1 MAAEYSNA
9 YKINSHSKSSTK
21 SRFWNRSFHILSSEN
36 KINANIDEMKH
47 KWSHSLQMNFAGLYN
62 NKSNGNENDEN
73 NKKIIINNNNSE
85 NIICRLDRKEKYAE
99 FNIAN
104 RSRCNWKSFLASIII
119 VLLHLTTSVE
129 CLQARQEASSNCVF
143 PQQWEG
149 SWFQSGVPQTINIQ
163 GSKMSNRGDCIASD
177 GDKFLMRD
185 KRCHRCVVIYEK
197 HKNVLQYKESECEEM
212 DHFNPSALSSR
223 SIIKSDQIRGV
234 ALSSHSN
241 MSGKLSASDQL
252 YRSHDDRIIKDDC
265 MGCRGRETLQN
276 LCDQIP
282 GDALLYSMFKVD
294 ADPIKCPIKGSYL
307 FTYNRGHGECKS
319 PVSNVESCTEDSRM
333 LLSFQACPD
342 VPGTESTV
350 EELTCLATWKDGNAR
365 FLVGLIS
372 HNHATSNEERY
383 RCFVYEKISGK
394 RDDLPKDAEYKLAQS
409 GDATCNGLESAEVGS
424 RIMTLRK
431 APPVERCDFPSW
443 IRHQKHWHTLSG
455 SVTYTFHQNDGSM
468 HIVKQNGYL
477 ETRVLCEQ
485 INKQTPNEMM
495 AVVEKTTGCKSR
507 FVCVMFY
514 RRSPHVAEL
523 QMGIPTDRLEHA
535 CAMNHSDTSRL
546 PFITLLA
553 SNPDPEICP
562 LDGSYTIR
570 GLISPP
576 YSTSRHKR
584 NHNSKLHNNHHHLLH
599 DLSSLDGSS
608 NIFSSSI
615 SRIAANNNF
624 KAHTSLSFRN
634 EDDSLKSWHLND
646 RNKSLR
652 QRRSPVQLQQKNEQH
667 LRKIELNE
675 SDSENS
681 IEIAPRNAFIDV
693 SDDGSDVTDIN
704 NDEVIKLVRN
714 KRNNNDNLDKIS
726 NGLDI
731 MSNDGMKANS
741 NDPSRSRRDTT
752 INCGSS
758 VNTKSRQLNIGCSVE
773 NKIDVSPQCIG
784 NDDMEEEY
792 TCHGSWREN
801 QTTFI
806 IARHTK
812 YVVCISFKQLT
823 TDTAQLYIGDS
834 CFRENQSPEV
844 LAERQYSLA
853 NLTNVGHQ
861 CGDINSSIKLKFNWH
876 ILSLAFIPWLS
887 MYFKIIS

>member
-197 HKNVLQYKESECEEM
+197 HKNVLQYKES
-212 DHFNPSALSSR
+212 
-223 SIIKSDQIRGV
+223 
-234 ALSSHSN
+234 
-241 MSGKLSASDQL
+241 
-252 YRSHDDRIIKDDC
+252 

-714 KRNNNDNLDKIS
+714 KRNNNDNLDKLS

-784 NDDMEEEY
+784 NDDMEEGKICSERD
-792 TCHGSWREN
+792 CMNLEN
-801 QTTFI
+801 WIFELFLLF
-806 IARHTK
+806 
-812 YVVCISFKQLT
+812 S
-823 TDTAQLYIGDS
+823 
-834 CFRENQSPEV
+834 
-844 LAERQYSLA
+844 YSHL
-853 NLTNVGHQ
+853 
-861 CGDINSSIKLKFNWH
+861 F
-876 ILSLAFIPWLS
+876 
-887 MYFKIIS
+887 

>member
-197 HKNVLQYKESECEEM
+197 HKNVLQYKES
-212 DHFNPSALSSR
+212 
-223 SIIKSDQIRGV
+223 
-234 ALSSHSN
+234 
-241 MSGKLSASDQL
+241 
-252 YRSHDDRIIKDDC
+252 

-714 KRNNNDNLDKIS
+714 KRNNNDNLDKLS